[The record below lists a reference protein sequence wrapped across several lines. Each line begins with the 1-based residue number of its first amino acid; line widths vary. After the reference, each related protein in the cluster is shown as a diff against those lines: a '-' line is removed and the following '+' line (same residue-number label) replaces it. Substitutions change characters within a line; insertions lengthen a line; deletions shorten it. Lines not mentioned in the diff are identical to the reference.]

1 MPLYKHYRVF
11 ISSPGDVEQERNI
24 AEKIINNV
32 SRVLKETI
40 NVCLDVIRWEQFP
53 PEMSEESIQKRIND
67 KVATCDFF
75 LLILNKRYGS
85 TEPGQPI
92 SNTEREVN
100 AMIASR
106 RKFIFLTYCKK
117 VTEIGM
123 SDVQFEKLQQL
134 KQRLGCHHN
143 ALMKEYRSV
152 KDFEEQFTHHLYEK
166 ILSEQ
171 THIYKIDKLKLFWS
185 FGSVENSNRP
195 EVLIVYPPIPRK
207 WMAADDDKHFW
218 HKRLQPN
225 VFFEDFKAISK
236 IAKMMNLVQAKFKV
250 YSNYTYKMVEADN
263 LAKNIIWICL
273 PRQSKAI
280 DDLNTTYPNRRFEIT
295 KRKKTASSHI
305 RWTDK
310 DGRSFVIQS
319 PLNTYLQIQRS
330 HINSS
335 TEWNSRL
342 RNIIAKDYAIVARF
356 KKAIHQEE
364 EWTGTKVKEY
374 YIAGIHGLGTW
385 GATCFLD
392 RHYHS
397 FNYDTDEDIQMLLE
411 VIYEN
416 GVVKDVIDVSEE
428 LEEYFAKENDPSYIK
443 NVIKRFETNESIELD
458 DNE

>member
-24 AEKIINNV
+24 AEKIINDV

-67 KVATCDFF
+67 KVVTCDFF

-85 TEPGQPI
+85 KESGQPL

-100 AMIASR
+100 AMIASK
-106 RKFIFLTYCKK
+106 RKFIFLTYYKK
-117 VTEIGM
+117 VTKIEK
-123 SDVQFEKLQQL
+123 SYQFRKLQQL

-143 ALMKEYRSV
+143 ALMKEYRDE

-185 FGSVENSNRP
+185 FGSLENSNRP

-207 WMAADDDKHFW
+207 WMASDDDKYFW
-218 HKRLQPN
+218 HRRLQPN

-250 YSNYTYKMVEADN
+250 YSNYTYQIVEADN

-273 PRQSKAI
+273 PRQLKAI
-280 DDLNTTYPNRRFEIT
+280 DKLNKTYPNRRFEIT
-295 KRKKTASSHI
+295 RRKKTASSHI
-305 RWTDK
+305 KWTDK
-310 DGRSFVIQS
+310 DGHSFVIQS
-319 PLNTYLQIQRS
+319 PLYTYLQMQRENIDSFTDWNIQ
-330 HINSS
+330 
-335 TEWNSRL
+335 L

-356 KKAIHQEE
+356 KKAIPQQE

-416 GVVKDVIDVSEE
+416 GVVKDVIDVSDK
-428 LEEYFAKENDPSYIK
+428 LEEYFATENEPSFIK
-443 NVIKRFETNESIELD
+443 KVIKRFGTNETIELED
-458 DNE
+458 DE